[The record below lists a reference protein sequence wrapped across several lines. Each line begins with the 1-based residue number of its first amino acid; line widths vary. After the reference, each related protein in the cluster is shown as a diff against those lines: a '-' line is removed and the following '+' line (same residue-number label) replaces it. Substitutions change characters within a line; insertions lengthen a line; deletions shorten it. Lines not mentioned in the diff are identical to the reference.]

1 MKMAGI
7 WIFLHHTSD
16 SSWGNIEVK
25 KYVNNT
31 FKKYIGFPLCLN
43 IIWVSIIYQFDIC
56 ELSFRVFIWKF
67 YHISGARSIREEVK
81 AHAGG
86 EVILPCSINKD
97 ECGDFHSIKWY
108 KENRRVFVY
117 SPIADFAKAEGDL
130 LDR

>member
-1 MKMAGI
+1 MFKHLLEY
-7 WIFLHHTSD
+7 LHYINSTFAEILN
-16 SSWGNIEVK
+16 SWGYENCSCYSNALF
-25 KYVNNT
+25 YVNLVFEHSFDN
-31 FKKYIGFPLCLN
+31 F
-43 IIWVSIIYQFDIC
+43 IIFA
-56 ELSFRVFIWKF
+56 
-67 YHISGARSIREEVK
+67 GARSIREEVK